1 MATES
6 LPQETLSQT
15 KARSQGQ
22 LIWLRFKQ
30 HKVAMISLA
39 VLIVFFVLSLFAE
52 FFIPNSPFEQF
63 KGFNYSPPR
72 PLRFVDADGGLHII
86 PFIYHYEQTLNTDT
100 FQREWTEVA
109 DQQYPLRFFVRGFE
123 YQLLGLIPTD
133 IHLFGLDEGAPP
145 LLLFG
150 SDNLGRDL
158 FSRTVYAARISLS
171 IAVIGVIITIVVG
184 VSLGGI
190 SGYFGGILDDA
201 IQRISELLLAIP
213 KIPLWLALAAALPA
227 NIPVMTTYLYIV
239 IIASLTTWPFVARGI
254 RSKLISLR
262 NEDYVKAAISY
273 GAGNMRIIF
282 RYLVPNFMSYIIVS
296 ISLGIPGII
305 LMETSLSFLGI
316 GLQTPAISW
325 GVLLEQAQNFQD
337 VILHPWL
344 LIPGAF
350 VVLAIMAFNFVG
362 DGLRDAADP
371 YEKLS

>member
-1 MATES
+1 
-6 LPQETLSQT
+6 
-15 KARSQGQ
+15 
-22 LIWLRFKQ
+22 
-30 HKVAMISLA
+30 
-39 VLIVFFVLSLFAE
+39 
-52 FFIPNSPFEQF
+52 
-63 KGFNYSPPR
+63 
-72 PLRFVDADGGLHII
+72 
-86 PFIYHYEQTLNTDT
+86 
-100 FQREWTEVA
+100 
-109 DQQYPLRFFVRGFE
+109 
-123 YQLLGLIPTD
+123 
-133 IHLFGLDEGAPP
+133 
-145 LLLFG
+145 
-150 SDNLGRDL
+150 
-158 FSRTVYAARISLS
+158 
-171 IAVIGVIITIVVG
+171 VIGVIITILVG